1 VVVSVAGEDL
11 SELTGLRRG
20 TQPLLHEIPS
30 DFLQGKADPC
40 TGLDCSTNVVKVHG
54 LLINGLRGSF
64 NTGMVFV
71 IHNEDT
77 IDDIATDV

>member
-1 VVVSVAGEDL
+1 
-11 SELTGLRRG
+11 
-20 TQPLLHEIPS
+20 
-30 DFLQGKADPC
+30 
-40 TGLDCSTNVVKVHG
+40 VKVHG